1 VFDAFYSTKTKGTG
15 LGMAIVKRIV
25 EAHQGT
31 VAVGESE
38 QGAEFV
44 ITLPRAAHGCASTEA
59 PVEADASYAPSENVS
74 PASGS
79 DKFSLSDG
87 A

>member
-59 PVEADASYAPSENVS
+59 DASYAPSENVS